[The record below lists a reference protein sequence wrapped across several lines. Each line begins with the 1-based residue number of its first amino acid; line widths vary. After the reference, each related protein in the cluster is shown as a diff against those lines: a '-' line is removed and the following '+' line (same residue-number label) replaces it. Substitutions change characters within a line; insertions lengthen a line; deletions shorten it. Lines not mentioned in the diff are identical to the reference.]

1 MMAQELGTAVGTS
14 GLNVSQGNRRSPIP
28 GLPDWSKAGYRE
40 GQDLPSDSDIGYRI
54 TANELQQKYNVI
66 SNASDSS
73 EGLQKAI
80 DDIKANHSPTAS
92 FNKLSLIELP
102 SGTINI
108 SKQIYVDADYLIIR
122 GQGSDPSSPTSTKI
136 VFRPDENTRY
146 DALSKDGS
154 KWGEDEMSFSG
165 KDKNGKQVNA
175 KGGWTWPGRGAFRV
189 QVRDVHDS
197 YQDLHNSA
205 PANRKDLLEGSVN
218 FHWRGGFKVLQTV
231 DFPAQEGATVIP
243 LDGSTDM
250 SAFQVGNFLWVQVP
264 VTAKWYEIWGAK
276 KEHYKNF
283 HTFQQIFKI
292 TAVDGANKS
301 VTIDKPLEFHV
312 WKNSIFDGSTA
323 IDGKVYDGKVTP
335 LKMVQ
340 GVGFEN
346 FYLTQEMTNM
356 PKLGGGTYNLKPEDA
371 AYNYGNL
378 APEYAMHGMVF
389 KWAANCWVRNIH
401 TYMTGSHPIVTE
413 AAKNLQIQDNFLDGS
428 WNKGK
433 GGNGYFRGSRV
444 WDSLYYNN
452 TLLNLR
458 HFTFQW
464 SASNNVAIG
473 NYMECELNLHGGWE
487 RRNLFELNT
496 VRVPFEHAPGNCK
509 VNCGNEGG
517 GQDTGQWYPIW
528 WGAGE
533 KASKWSGAT
542 GWQNVFFNNI
552 LKKQLSAGGSY
563 EDYSP
568 YYSSD
573 GSKDH
578 TIFQFGW
585 NRETGDGSQ
594 WEHLSVDGVNNIADW
609 AGNETVD
616 FSVNPR
622 KGVNALRTDVGTS
635 LFLKDA
641 PQRPGNVPGNV
652 PSSVLTL
659 IIEQVRRKT
668 GEFVAEV
675 EQGQKTENSRLGGL
689 VKPSPEEAIAKFFN
703 DAGKGIGKQIKPE
716 DANYFKEKWREIE
729 EKAKWYRRDDEDAR
743 KVIEDIKGKV
753 ENLVNQV
760 EEKTRSDDGWLFVP
774 FYLLTALLHI
784 HSLMEQFVL
793 DNLGAGSGSGNDNGD
808 DKNKCERQVN
818 EIKNT
823 IDHYVQLLK
832 DWLNKWSGF
841 DLGPITQVLDGS
853 SPPPPPAPP
862 SPPSPPSPPQIIEVP
877 TNFFEIGFREGLFGH
892 TNNKNGISFINHI
905 ERINNFSGKVFA
917 VYEIVS
923 EEGRQTAMESLIKTA
938 EARNLLFMFIRG
950 PLGWILRFSNHEIL
964 TGDWTYEVGDRLFT
978 HSAIFGGGAGA
989 TNEDLFVFKRD
1000 GKIYLQGNMKKELF
1014 PKFQQ
1019 HLGINPI
1026 S

>member
-1 MMAQELGTAVGTS
+1 MMAQELGTAVATS
-14 GLNVSQGNRRSPIP
+14 GLNLSQGNRRSPIP

-54 TANELQQKYNVI
+54 TADELREKYNVI
-66 SNASDSS
+66 PNGSDSS

-80 DDIKANHSPTAS
+80 DDIKANQSPTAG

-102 SGTINI
+102 SGTIHI
-108 SKQIYVDADYLIIR
+108 SRQIYVDANYLIIR
-122 GQGSDPSSPTSTKI
+122 GQGNDPSSPTSTKI

-146 DALSKDGS
+146 DTLSADGSRWDQDRMRIENQKDGS
-154 KWGEDEMSFSG
+154 
-165 KDKNGKQVNA
+165 
-175 KGGWTWPGRGAFRV
+175 GGWIWPGRGAFRV
-189 QVRDVHDS
+189 QVRDVHPK
-197 YQDLHNSA
+197 YQEVYNSA
-205 PANRKDLLEGSVN
+205 PANRKDLFEGSVN

-231 DFPAQEGATVIP
+231 VDYAARQGSTVIP
-243 LDGSTDM
+243 LDGSPDM

-264 VTAKWYEIWGAK
+264 VTAKWYERWGAK

-283 HTFQQIFKI
+283 HMFQQIFKI
-292 TAVDGANKS
+292 TAVDVANKS

-312 WKNSIFDGSTA
+312 WKNSTFDGSTQME
-323 IDGKVYDGKVTP
+323 GKTYDSKVTP
-335 LKMVQ
+335 LKVVQ

-346 FYLTQEMTNM
+346 FYLTQEMTNS
-356 PKLGGGTYNLKPEDA
+356 LKPEDA
-371 AYNYGNL
+371 DYNYGNL
-378 APEYAMHGMVF
+378 APEYAMHGIVF

-401 TYMTGSHPIVTE
+401 TYMIGSHPIVTE

-473 NYMECELNLHGGWE
+473 NNMNCELNLHGGWE

-552 LKKQLSAGGSY
+552 LKKQLSEGGSY

-585 NRETGDGSQ
+585 NRETGNGSQ

-616 FSVNPR
+616 FSVNPS
-622 KGVNALRTDVGTS
+622 KGVNALLTDVGSS

-641 PQRPGNVPGNV
+641 PRKPDPDKKFQPVPGLPNE
-652 PSSVLTL
+652 
-659 IIEQVRRKT
+659 IIEIIATVQ
-668 GEFVAEV
+668 EV
-675 EQGQKTENSRLGGL
+675 SNKAKDFAKQIEQGKQTEPIINVL
-689 VKPSPEEAIAKFFN
+689 VDNKK
-703 DAGKGIGKQIKPE
+703 
-716 DANYFKEKWREIE
+716 IE
-729 EKAKWYRRDDEDAR
+729 
-743 KVIEDIKGKV
+743 VIEAAIKKV
-753 ENLVNQV
+753 VNC
-760 EEKTRSDDGWLFVP
+760 
-774 FYLLTALLHI
+774 
-784 HSLMEQFVL
+784 
-793 DNLGAGSGSGNDNGD
+793 LGM
-808 DKNKCERQVN
+808 KLK
-818 EIKNT
+818 IK
-823 IDHYVQLLK
+823 
-832 DWLNKWSGF
+832 S
-841 DLGPITQVLDGS
+841 
-853 SPPPPPAPP
+853 
-862 SPPSPPSPPQIIEVP
+862 
-877 TNFFEIGFREGLFGH
+877 
-892 TNNKNGISFINHI
+892 
-905 ERINNFSGKVFA
+905 
-917 VYEIVS
+917 
-923 EEGRQTAMESLIKTA
+923 
-938 EARNLLFMFIRG
+938 
-950 PLGWILRFSNHEIL
+950 
-964 TGDWTYEVGDRLFT
+964 
-978 HSAIFGGGAGA
+978 
-989 TNEDLFVFKRD
+989 
-1000 GKIYLQGNMKKELF
+1000 
-1014 PKFQQ
+1014 
-1019 HLGINPI
+1019 
-1026 S
+1026 

>member
-1 MMAQELGTAVGTS
+1 MMAQELGTAVATS
-14 GLNVSQGNRRSPIP
+14 GLNLSLGNRRSPIP

-54 TANELQQKYNVI
+54 TADELREKYNVI
-66 SNASDSS
+66 PNGSDSS

-80 DDIKANHSPTAS
+80 DDIKANQSPTAE

-102 SGTINI
+102 SGTIHI
-108 SKQIYVDADYLIIR
+108 SRQIYVDANYLIIR
-122 GQGSDPSSPTSTKI
+122 GQGNDPSSPTSTKI

-146 DALSKDGS
+146 DTLSADGSRWDQDRMRIENQKDGS
-154 KWGEDEMSFSG
+154 
-165 KDKNGKQVNA
+165 
-175 KGGWTWPGRGAFRV
+175 GGWIWPGRGAFRV
-189 QVRDVHDS
+189 QVRDVHPK
-197 YQDLHNSA
+197 YQEVYNSA
-205 PANRKDLLEGSVN
+205 PANRKDLFEGSVN

-231 DFPAQEGATVIP
+231 DYPARQGSTVIP
-243 LDGSTDM
+243 LDGSPDM
-250 SAFQVGNFLWVQVP
+250 SAFQVENFLWVQVP
-264 VTAKWYEIWGAK
+264 VTANWYEKWGAK

-283 HTFQQIFKI
+283 HMFQQIFKI
-292 TAVDGANKS
+292 TAVDVANKS
-301 VTIDKPLEFHV
+301 VTIDKPLEFDV
-312 WKNSIFDGSTA
+312 WKNSTFDGSTKME
-323 IDGKVYDGKVTP
+323 GKTYDSKVTP
-335 LKMVQ
+335 LKVVQ

-346 FYLTQEMTNM
+346 FYLTQEMTNS
-356 PKLGGGTYNLKPEDA
+356 LKPEDA
-371 AYNYGNL
+371 DYNYGNL
-378 APEYAMHGMVF
+378 APEYAMHGIVF

-401 TYMTGSHPIVTE
+401 TYMIGSHPIVTE

-473 NYMECELNLHGGWE
+473 NNMNCELNLHGGWE

-552 LKKQLSAGGSY
+552 LKKQLSEGGSY

-609 AGNETVD
+609 AGNETLD

-622 KGVNALRTDVGTS
+622 KGVNALRTDVGSS

-641 PQRPGNVPGNV
+641 PQKPGNPPGNL
-652 PSSVLTL
+652 PSSVLTV
-659 IIEQVRRKT
+659 IIEQLRIKT
-668 GEFVAEV
+668 GEFVVEI
-675 EQGQKTENSRLGGL
+675 EQGKETENSRLDRL
-689 VKPSPEEAIAKFFN
+689 VKPSPEEAIATFFDN
-703 DAGKGIGKQIKPE
+703 AGKGNGKQIKPE
-716 DANYFKEKWREIE
+716 DADYFKKKWREIE
-729 EKAKWYRRDDEDAR
+729 EQAKWYKRDGEDAR
-743 KVIEDIKGKV
+743 KVIEDIKEKV

-774 FYLLTALLHI
+774 FYLLIALLHI
-784 HSLMEQFVL
+784 HSLMERFVL
-793 DNLGAGSGSGNDNGD
+793 DNLNPNSDPD
-808 DKNKCERQVN
+808 EHDKNECERQVDETTN
-818 EIKNT
+818 SIN
-823 IDHYVQLLK
+823 HYVQQLQ
-832 DWLNKWSGF
+832 DWLKKWPGF

-853 SPPPPPAPP
+853 SPPPSPSPAP
-862 SPPSPPSPPQIIEVP
+862 PPQIIDLP
-877 TNFFEIGFREGLFGH
+877 TNFLEIQFKEGLQLH
-892 TNNKNGISFINHI
+892 TDNKNGISFINHV
-905 ERINNFSGKVFA
+905 ERIDDFSGEAFA

-923 EEGRQTAMESLIKTA
+923 QEGCQIAMESLKKLA
-938 EARNLLFMFIRG
+938 EERDLLLLFVSR
-950 PLGWILRFSNHEIL
+950 PLGWLLRLFINDIL

-978 HSAIFGGGAGA
+978 HSTIVGGGAGA
-989 TNEDLFVFKRD
+989 RNEDLFVFKRD
-1000 GKIYLQGNMKKELF
+1000 GKIYLQGNLKKELF

-1019 HLGINPI
+1019 YFGINPI